1 MSDFATRALKEFY
14 RICEIP
20 HGSFHTQ
27 EMFAYLCS
35 ALESRGYT
43 IATDSALNILARKG
57 SPHIC
62 LQSHYDMVCVGR
74 AARGLGVEPY
84 TERDESGREWLRAR
98 DSSLGAD
105 NGIGMACMLALD
117 SENIELLFTNDEEVG
132 MLGANAL
139 DMPLHAPLLLNLD
152 SERLG
157 EITLGC
163 AGGVDIACHFPL
175 VKAESARYPYT
186 YTLQS
191 EGFLGGHS
199 GIDIHKGR
207 ENAIVELVR
216 LLSGQDTAFLSLEAG
231 EKRNSIPVSVKCT
244 LKSCTPLPPC
254 HSMASGA
261 RFIIESIDSTE
272 SCALDF
278 APCYALTPFLESFA
292 RLKNG
297 VHSASDDGVLASL
310 NCSLLTLQNGVL
322 RLDIMARA
330 NATSL
335 LDLLIAHIESAFVDS
350 QHAGTE
356 TMAHTPQ
363 KTEARE
369 NLADA
374 KGRDESLEGKA
385 SEGKQGGN
393 ATIETSGF
401 YAPWQRSIAP
411 SHPALTTLRA
421 LYKQQDIEA
430 REVQIHAGLE
440 CGILKQR
447 LLSFAQTPR
456 ELEVLSIG
464 PTIRAPHSC
473 DERLDLEDFRQFC
486 AVLENFI
493 NTYKG
498 EK

>member
-20 HGSFHTQ
+20 HCSFHTQ
-27 EMFAYLCS
+27 GMFAYLCS
-35 ALESRGYT
+35 ALESKGYT
-43 IATDSALNILARKG
+43 LTTDSALNILARKG

-62 LQSHYDMVCVGR
+62 LQSHYDMVCVGS
-74 AARGLGVEPY
+74 ASLGKGVEPY
-84 TERDESGREWLRAR
+84 IERDESAREWLRAR

-157 EITLGC
+157 EIALGC
-163 AGGVDIACHFPL
+163 AGGVDIACSFAL
-175 VKAESARYPYT
+175 VRAESSLYPHT
-186 YTLQS
+186 YTLRS

-216 LLSGQDTAFLSLEAG
+216 LLSGQDIALISLEAG
-231 EKRNSIPVSVKCT
+231 EKRNSIPVGLKCT
-244 LKSCTPLPPC
+244 LKSRAPLPPC
-254 HSMASGA
+254 HTTAQGA
-261 RFIIESIDSTE
+261 RFVIDSMDSIESAE
-272 SCALDF
+272 SSALDS

-292 RLKNG
+292 RLHNG

-310 NCSLLTLQNGVL
+310 NCSLLALHNGVL

-330 NATSL
+330 NATDL
-335 LDLLIAHIESAFVDS
+335 LEALIAHIESAFVDS
-350 QHAGTE
+350 QHIG
-356 TMAHTPQ
+356 
-363 KTEARE
+363 TEARK
-369 NLADA
+369 NLAGA
-374 KGRDESLEGKA
+374 KEENTR
-385 SEGKQGGN
+385 SEGANGGGVI
-393 ATIETSGF
+393 IETSGF

-411 SHPALTTLRA
+411 SHPALTTLHA
-421 LYKQQDIEA
+421 LYKQQGIEA

-447 LLSFAQTPR
+447 LLSFAKTPR
-456 ELEVLSIG
+456 KLEVLSIG

-473 DERLDLEDFRQFC
+473 DERLDLEDFRRFC
-486 AVLENFI
+486 VVLENFI
-493 NTYKG
+493 HTYKG
-498 EK
+498 EKCKGDK